1 MSFEARVPGNI
12 FSLPGDIVTFTASAA
27 VTKGQLVKVTG
38 SMTVGPAAGATDAVI
53 GVAAGSASSGSK
65 VPVIMGCPIVY
76 VTAGGAI
83 SAGAV
88 VGSDSSAR
96 AVAVSTAGNRALGYA
111 LEAASAAGD
120 VILVAVNP
128 HVY

>member
-1 MSFEARVPGNI
+1 MSFEARVAGNI
-12 FSLPGDIVTFTASAA
+12 YSLPGSIVTFNAGAA
-27 VTKGQLVKVTG
+27 ITKGQLVKVTG
-38 SMTVGPAAGATDAVI
+38 AMTVQPAAAATDAVI
-53 GVAAGSASSGSK
+53 GVAVSSASSGSK
-65 VPVIMGCPIVY
+65 VPVIIGCPIVY

-83 SAGAV
+83 SAGAA

-96 AVAVSTAGNRALGYA
+96 AVAVATAGNRALGIA

-128 HVY
+128 FVY

>member
-12 FSLPGDIVTFTASAA
+12 FSLPGDIVTFTAGAA

-38 SMTVGPAAGATDAVI
+38 SMTVGPAAATTDAVI
-53 GVAAGSASSGSK
+53 GVAVGSASSGSK

-76 VTAGGAI
+76 VTAGGAV

-88 VGSDSSAR
+88 VTSDASAR
-96 AVAVSTAGNRALGYA
+96 AVASTTAGDRILGIA
-111 LEAASAAGD
+111 LESASATGD
-120 VILVAVNP
+120 VILVAINP
-128 HVY
+128 IVY

>member
-1 MSFEARVPGNI
+1 MSFEARAPGNI
-12 FSLPGDIVTFTASAA
+12 FSLPGDIVTFTAGAA
-27 VTKGQLVKVTG
+27 ITKGQLVKVTG
-38 SMTVGPAAGATDAVI
+38 PMTVSPAAAAGDAVI
-53 GVAAGSASSGSK
+53 GVAVSSAASGAK
-65 VPVIMGCPIVY
+65 VPVVVGCPIVY
-76 VTAGGAI
+76 VTAGGAV

-88 VGSDSSAR
+88 VGSDAQGR
-96 AVAVSTAGNRALGYA
+96 AVAVTLAGNRALGIA